1 MKSKLILNQF
11 LPLEE
16 LQKTLPRE
24 KLLELEFILK
34 ILLSNEKNIRSIFEE
49 NEILGQIHFA
59 INISNYTKKE
69 FRRKL
74 FDVSS
79 PNIPSI
85 WNDYFSQLGVEKT
98 ISQMTEFELEESVNK
113 YVEFKWADDESTKKF
128 VEFFKLPSYLIPDE
142 ENEIPEEEII
152 YGMGEKFEPLKM
164 ILGYQSSIVERV
176 LEKLESLN
184 SRCLIQMPTGTGKT
198 RTAMEIL
205 ANILNQNPNIQIIW
219 FANSSELLE
228 QAHDAFVHL
237 WRHVG
242 KTPIKVINVWG
253 DKKIPNIPDERVLIF
268 AGYAKMNNFLESGK
282 PLKPHYIIIDEAHR
296 IIARTYKQSL
306 YQLANF
312 TNSTRILGLTA
323 TPGRGIDNV
332 QNKLLVDEFNSEI
345 IQIKL
350 DEENEKIYEKN
361 IIRYLEDQG
370 ILSKAIYTPLPTKFT
385 INLSK
390 EETSYLKKLVDGDRP
405 EFSKEFLQKLGNDN
419 DRNLLII
426 EQLKKY
432 ADDGKKIIYFATDIP
447 QSILIFSAL
456 QQLGVNALH
465 VDGKTN
471 RNLRRQV
478 VKKFVDTNEI
488 NIICNY
494 DIFSAGFDV
503 PDLDVVFIGRPISSP
518 VLLSQIIGRGTRGP
532 KMGSK
537 KDSFLLVQAVDQI
550 ITENKNFNPYEQY
563 VIWDDNW
570 KN

>member
-1 MKSKLILNQF
+1 MA
-11 LPLEE
+11 
-16 LQKTLPRE
+16 
-24 KLLELEFILK
+24 K
-34 ILLSNEKNIRSIFEE
+34 IL
-49 NEILGQIHFA
+49 
-59 INISNYTKKE
+59 
-69 FRRKL
+69 
-74 FDVSS
+74 V
-79 PNIPSI
+79 
-85 WNDYFSQLGVEKT
+85 
-98 ISQMTEFELEESVNK
+98 
-113 YVEFKWADDESTKKF
+113 
-128 VEFFKLPSYLIPDE
+128 
-142 ENEIPEEEII
+142 
-152 YGMGEKFEPLKM
+152 
-164 ILGYQSSIVERV
+164 
-176 LEKLESLN
+176 
-184 SRCLIQMPTGTGKT
+184 
-198 RTAMEIL
+198 
-205 ANILNQNPNIQIIW
+205 
-219 FANSSELLE
+219 
-228 QAHDAFVHL
+228 
-237 WRHVG
+237 
-242 KTPIKVINVWG
+242 
-253 DKKIPNIPDERVLIF
+253 
-268 AGYAKMNNFLESGK
+268 
-282 PLKPHYIIIDEAHR
+282 
-296 IIARTYKQSL
+296 
-306 YQLANF
+306 
-312 TNSTRILGLTA
+312 
-323 TPGRGIDNV
+323 
-332 QNKLLVDEFNSEI
+332 
-345 IQIKL
+345 
-350 DEENEKIYEKN
+350 
-361 IIRYLEDQG
+361 
-370 ILSKAIYTPLPTKFT
+370 
-385 INLSK
+385 NLSK